1 MKAAIAALVSGR
13 ELDAALVEE
22 AVSSMLRGEASS
34 VQMAA
39 FLVALRIKGET
50 SAELAAAATAMRRHC
65 VPVKL
70 TPKPVVLDTCG
81 TGGDGS
87 NTFNISTAA
96 ALVIAACDVPLAKH
110 GNRAATS
117 RAGSAD
123 VLEALG
129 VKVELSPLQVARCIE
144 SVGIG
149 FMFARTHHP
158 AMKHVAPVRSEIPVR
173 TLFNLLGPL
182 TNPASASHQVV
193 GVPELRLV
201 NLLANALGALGSQ
214 RAWVV
219 YGHGGLDELSLAGPS
234 HVAQLDGGS
243 VTEFDV
249 APEDFGLTRQPEAD
263 LCIRDVA
270 HSAELIRNV
279 LRGER
284 GACRDVVVLNAAAGL
299 YVGGRAASF
308 VQAARLAAEALDSG
322 AALARLSAWASASQQ
337 D

>member
-1 MKAAIAALVSGR
+1 M
-13 ELDAALVEE
+13 EE
-22 AVSSMLRGEASS
+22 AVSSMLRGEASL

-50 SAELAAAATAMRRHC
+50 PAELAAAAKAMRQHC

-129 VKVELSPLQVARCIE
+129 VKIELSPLQVARCIE

-158 AMKHVAPVRSEIPVR
+158 AMKHVAPVRSDLGVR

-201 NLLANALGALGSQ
+201 GLFANALAALGSQ

-219 YGHGGLDELSLAGPS
+219 HGHGGLDELSLAGPT

-243 VTEFDV
+243 VSEFDV
-249 APEDFGLTRQPEAD
+249 TPEDFGLTRQAAAD
-263 LCIRDVA
+263 LCVRDVA
-270 HSAELIRNV
+270 HSAELIRTI

-299 YVGGRAASF
+299 YVAGRAPSF
-308 VQAARLAAEALDSG
+308 VQAARLAGEALDSG
-322 AALARLSAWASASQQ
+322 AAMARLSAWVGASQQ